1 MPDPARSAQPTNPP
15 AQAQPA
21 SAVQSLAAAEALDV
35 RRLGAFLRR
44 RLRHGG
50 EIRLSDVAAV
60 AQGLSRDHFL
70 FDLEWSSGGQRRRE
84 PLVLIRD
91 GERPGQTDRGKELR
105 LLRKLEQTDV
115 PAPRAFW
122 RDTSG
127 RWLQRPFIIMER
139 VRGNTTPPFTI
150 AYEDDPEARER
161 LAERFLDILVRI
173 HTLNWRRLRLHFLGV
188 PPCAPADYAAHR
200 LADAEAAVAQ
210 AAGAQMEPQVA
221 RAFAWCRDHTPL
233 TRALALC
240 HGDYKPD
247 NVMHEDGRVIA
258 VIDWE
263 RAHIGDPM
271 VDLAYVC
278 LPYLSAGGL
287 VVGLMERQRFLDA
300 YEKGTGFR
308 IDEETI
314 RFWQLFLLVI
324 TIYYFKSLIT
334 AAQERGL
341 EPPPLEPFITLQL
354 GLIDAA
360 LG

>member
-1 MPDPARSAQPTNPP
+1 MLDRVTGAQPIDQL
-15 AQAQPA
+15 AQGQDA
-21 SAVQSLAAAEALDV
+21 SAVQSLAADALDV
-35 RRLGAFLRR
+35 RRLRAFLGR
-44 RLRHGG
+44 RLRHASA
-50 EIRLSDVAAV
+50 IRLSEVVAV

-70 FDLEWSSGGQRRRE
+70 FDLEWSSDGQRRRE

-91 GERPGQTDRGKELR
+91 GERPGQTDRGSELR
-105 LLRKLEQTDV
+105 LLRKLGQTGI

-122 RDTSG
+122 CDTSG

-139 VRGNTTPPFTI
+139 VRGNTTPPFTV

-161 LAERFLDILVRI
+161 LAQRFLDILVRI

-188 PPCAPADYAAHR
+188 PPCALADYAAHR
-200 LADAEAAVAQ
+200 LAEAEAGVAE
-210 AAGAQMEPQVA
+210 AGADIEPQVA
-221 RAFAWCRDHTPL
+221 RALAWCRSHTPRTQAL
-233 TRALALC
+233 TLC

-263 RAHIGDPM
+263 RAYIGDPM
-271 VDLAYVC
+271 ADLAYVC

-287 VVGLMERQRFLDA
+287 VVGLMERQRFLEA
-300 YEKGTGFR
+300 YQKGTGFR
-308 IDEETI
+308 VEEETI

-324 TIYYFKSLIT
+324 TIYYFKSLI
-334 AAQERGL
+334 ADAQERGL
-341 EPPPLEPFITLQL
+341 EPPPLEPFITLML
-354 GLIDAA
+354 GLIDAQ